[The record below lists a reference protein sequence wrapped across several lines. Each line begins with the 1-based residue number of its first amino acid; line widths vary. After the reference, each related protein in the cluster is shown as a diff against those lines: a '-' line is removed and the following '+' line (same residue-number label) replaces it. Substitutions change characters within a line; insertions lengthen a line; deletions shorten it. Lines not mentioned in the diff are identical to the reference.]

1 MYRSRVILALTV
13 MTVGLLWIGQGL
25 GLLQGRSFMV
35 GDPRWALAGAVI
47 VGIGATMALRARRD
61 RTS

>member
-1 MYRSRVILALTV
+1 VYRSRVILALTV
-13 MTVGLLWIGQGL
+13 MTVGLLWIGQGM

-35 GDPRWALAGAVI
+35 GDVRWALAGAVV

-61 RTS
+61 RPS